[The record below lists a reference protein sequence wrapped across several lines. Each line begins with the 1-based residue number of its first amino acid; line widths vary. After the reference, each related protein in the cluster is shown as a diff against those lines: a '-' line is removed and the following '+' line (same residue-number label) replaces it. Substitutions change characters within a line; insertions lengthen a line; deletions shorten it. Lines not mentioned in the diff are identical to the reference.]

1 MATQQLDPN
10 SFNGL
15 INSLIAGDNALG
27 KASFMLP
34 AGFNTAGGSVSWML
48 IDKNGT
54 MFAQGNANDYLVSST
69 SFNTLVEAH
78 ADITAPSELPPTS
91 EGNSYQIRWTL
102 NVPSSPTPIYSF
114 ESVTVTGLTVAPEG
128 AETNIEMYGDPFAV
142 GAVLPQVYATAQFEM
157 YDNLNRLLIPAGIIA
172 VNTPVPVAGGVYY
185 TANIDPNAILVTGA
199 NPLIAQLD
207 PYVVS
212 WKFKKDPVKVQI
224 TRMTSEVYIVN
235 PSILSAMESCRSMVM
250 KARTTMF
257 GMPDMIFD
265 EATMMGW
272 LRRGRD
278 MFNSAAGM
286 LLEYTMTNATGGI
299 REYWLQYAE
308 IAMLRA
314 HALAEGEKAFNF
326 AGAQITLD
334 VEKSQYYTALADSMQ
349 AQLDQNIKPFKQN
362 ILKKGSVQGDG
373 NMNGLAG
380 SAFGAVRL
388 GISLHTASQYGR
400 PNGPWG
406 TYR

>member
-1 MATQQLDPN
+1 
-10 SFNGL
+10 
-15 INSLIAGDNALG
+15 
-27 KASFMLP
+27 
-34 AGFNTAGGSVSWML
+34 
-48 IDKNGT
+48 
-54 MFAQGNANDYLVSST
+54 
-69 SFNTLVEAH
+69 
-78 ADITAPSELPPTS
+78 
-91 EGNSYQIRWTL
+91 
-102 NVPSSPTPIYSF
+102 
-114 ESVTVTGLTVAPEG
+114 
-128 AETNIEMYGDPFAV
+128 
-142 GAVLPQVYATAQFEM
+142 
-157 YDNLNRLLIPAGIIA
+157 
-172 VNTPVPVAGGVYY
+172 
-185 TANIDPNAILVTGA
+185 
-199 NPLIAQLD
+199 
-207 PYVVS
+207 
-212 WKFKKDPVKVQI
+212 
-224 TRMTSEVYIVN
+224 
-235 PSILSAMESCRSMVM
+235 
-250 KARTTMF
+250 
-257 GMPDMIFD
+257 
-265 EATMMGW
+265 
-272 LRRGRD
+272 
-278 MFNSAAGM
+278 
-286 LLEYTMTNATGGI
+286 MTNATGGI